1 LHSKNKLGL
10 GVAMPFYE
18 FDCSKCNV
26 NTELQSSM
34 SDDIKSPQCNK
45 CGAEML
51 RVFSP
56 TFAIF
61 KGSGWGGK

>member
-1 LHSKNKLGL
+1 
-10 GVAMPFYE
+10 MPFYE

-34 SDDIKSPQCNK
+34 SDDVKSPQCNK

-51 RVFSP
+51 RVYFP
-56 TFAIF
+56 TPAIF